1 MKERNMQGGKS
12 LKLQASLKNKRGGGD
27 SSGDFKVN

>member
-12 LKLQASLKNKRGGGD
+12 LKLQASLKNKQGGGE
-27 SSGDFKVN
+27 FLWRF